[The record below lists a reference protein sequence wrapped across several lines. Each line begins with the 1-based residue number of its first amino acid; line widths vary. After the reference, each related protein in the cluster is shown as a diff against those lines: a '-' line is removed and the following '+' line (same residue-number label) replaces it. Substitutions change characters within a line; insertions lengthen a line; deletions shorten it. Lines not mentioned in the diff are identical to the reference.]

1 MNRKGRVNGRGL
13 ECEME
18 ENEEQEWGMKGICEG
33 KWRGW
38 MI

>member
-1 MNRKGRVNGRGL
+1 
-13 ECEME
+13 ME